1 MSAYEIAAKYGVVE
15 TNGLTGPVNYDAFAP
30 GDITADELAAR
41 GGRFTR
47 IRLLTERG
55 YPNMDISY
63 IHAEVDGVPH
73 HVRID
78 FDSHSL
84 RRKTYRSDLQA
95 ALIRDCGITKAD
107 VNRLG
112 VWNDGTYSILYG

>member
-1 MSAYEIAAKYGVVE
+1 MSAYDIAAKYGVD
-15 TNGLTGPVNYDAFAP
+15 YSAFAP
-30 GDITADELAAR
+30 DTITVHELVAR

-55 YPNMDISY
+55 YPFMDISY
-63 IHAEVDGVPH
+63 IHAEVNGVPH
-73 HVRID
+73 HVNIT

-112 VWNDGTYSILYG
+112 VWNDGTYSVLYG